1 MKLFKLFLFVVAIYF
16 FSWLL
21 VYSLGIN
28 ETLIQ
33 SEDALPAFF
42 LPAALVENGSFY
54 LDEYYDLLISK
65 YPQPDDPQ
73 LTPFYLRKVADHY
86 VSAFPVVAPILV
98 APVYFLPLKLGLPV
112 TFETVGFLG
121 HISAALIVAGSVVI
135 AYLIFRE
142 FLSERRSAVL
152 SLVYAFGTCSFAL
165 SSQCMW
171 QHGTSQLLLSL
182 ALYFLVRGF
191 ADEKWAPW
199 AGLFLSLATLS
210 RHTNAVSVIFL
221 SLYYLKRFGFKSFL
235 KFTGLGLAPLGLF
248 LAYNRAYFG
257 SLANQGYATQIF
269 TNWTGPFPGG
279 FLGEWFSP
287 SKGLLVYSPVFIF
300 SLLGA
305 WLFFKKKS
313 EVRESLFG
321 WIFAVIVVH
330 SLILGK
336 WIHWYGG
343 WAFGYRMMVD
353 MTPYLA
359 FLWIPLVKSVWWKK
373 IRIWFGAAA
382 LWSLA
387 VQLMG
392 IVFYNGVWHGLYDR
406 GPRNQGWLWSIGEAE
421 LVYYVKKAVGRL
433 IKK

>member
-1 MKLFKLFLFVVAIYF
+1 MKSFKLFLFVAAVYF

-42 LPAALVENGSFY
+42 LPAALVENGNFY
-54 LDEYYDLLISK
+54 LDDYYELLISR

-73 LTPFYLRKVADHY
+73 LTPFYLRKVAGHY
-86 VSAFPVVAPILV
+86 VSAFPVVASILAV
-98 APVYFLPLKLGLPV
+98 PVYFLPLKLGLPV

-121 HISAALIVAGSVVI
+121 HIGAALTVAGSVVVMH
-135 AYLIFRE
+135 LIFRR
-142 FLSERRSAVL
+142 FLSERLSAGL
-152 SLVYAFGTCSFAL
+152 SLVYAFSTCSFAL
-165 SSQCMW
+165 SSQSMW
-171 QHGTSQLLLSL
+171 QHGASQLMLSF

-191 ADEKWAPW
+191 TDGRMAPW

-210 RHTNAVSVIFL
+210 RHTNAISVILL
-221 SLYYLKRFGFKSFL
+221 SLYYLRRFGFKSFL
-235 KFTGLGLAPLGLF
+235 KFTGLGFVPLGLF
-248 LAYNRAYFG
+248 LTYTHIYFG

-300 SLLGA
+300 SLLGV
-305 WLFFKKKS
+305 WLLVRRRS
-313 EVRESLFG
+313 EIRENLFG
-321 WIFAVIVVH
+321 WIFAIVISH
-330 SLILGK
+330 SLVLGK

-343 WAFGYRMMVD
+343 YAFGYRMIVD

-359 FLWIPLVKSVWWKK
+359 FLWIPLVESAWWEKV
-373 IRIWFGAAA
+373 RNWFGVAAIY
-382 LWSLA
+382 SLG

-392 IVFYNGVWHGLYDR
+392 VVFYNGVWHGLYDN
-406 GPRNQGWLWSIGEAE
+406 GPRNQGWLWSIRDAE
-421 LVYYVKKAVGRL
+421 LVYYLRRVIEKLVL
-433 IKK
+433 